1 MENISYKVW
10 TAFYQEFA
18 NKLLE
23 FKDNRTT
30 LIEIIKQV
38 YFDTGIKLPTLEK
51 DNNTVDIDPFTVFGL
66 FNKSIKIENRIAII
80 TKISGK
86 FDIKSQRPHEFDSL
100 PVLNPLASTFYR
112 FIDERKNNDIN
123 NLWNI
128 FESAIKYADSP
139 NAENKSVFI
148 QDFDIVLKQK
158 GIKWNLT
165 MGLFWIR
172 PYFYLNLDGQ
182 SRAFLSN
189 KEKNLMSIMNISPR
203 VLKGEVPR
211 ADNYLAMCEECK
223 RIFALPDYEFAN
235 FPEMSHCAWTEK
247 PETGEEEK
255 TVKISK
261 AHFLKWFAPLIQ
273 ALKDLGGSA
282 TPKEAI
288 DKIAENKNVDE
299 ETLNETRG
307 KNNLKKFDNE
317 VQWARNYLSY
327 AGIIDKSKR
336 GVWKLT
342 EEGKHIVMTDE
353 LASQIFRKKWW
364 VEADN
369 SKVDITP
376 KKRYWIYA
384 AGQNAVKWE
393 EFYNDSIMGV
403 CWDDLGDFEKYST
416 KEEIELELQSVY
428 DENRT
433 FKNDSLAVWQFAND
447 MQVGDVIY
455 SKKGLHGILGRGI
468 VKSDYIYDETREE
481 YKHIR
486 KVDWTHKG
494 EFTAPHQSVQKT
506 LTELTQYTE
515 YVTELEALFLDD
527 EEIIVEEVI
536 TYPKYTKKDFLSQ
549 VYMSNDSYETL
560 TALLSRKK
568 NLILQGAPGVG
579 KTFAAKRLAY
589 SIMEERDTSRVEML
603 QFHQSYAYEDFIM
616 GYRPD
621 NDGFKLVHGAFYKFC
636 KKAQDDNERDYFF
649 IIDEINRGNLSKI
662 FGELFMLIEHDKR
675 DEENSMRLL
684 YANEQFYIPSN
695 VHIIGMMNTA
705 DRSLAML
712 DYALRRRFA
721 FFEMEPAFN
730 SDGFKKYQEDIA
742 DPKFNKL
749 IEVVKLLNNTIKEDV
764 SLGAG
769 FRIGHSYFI
778 KDQSDIIDET
788 WLNTVVNYEVI
799 PLLEEYWFDENS
811 KVEEW
816 TAKLRGAIK

>member
-1 MENISYKVW
+1 MENINYKVW
-10 TAFYQEFA
+10 TTFYQELA
-18 NKLLE
+18 NKLLA
-23 FKDNRTT
+23 FKDNRTD

-38 YFDTGIKLPTLEK
+38 YIDIGIKLPTLEK
-51 DNNTVDIDPFTVFGL
+51 DNNIVDIDPFTVFGL
-66 FNKSIKIENRIAII
+66 FNKSIKLENRIAII
-80 TKISGK
+80 TKISEK
-86 FDIKSQRPHEFDSL
+86 FDVKSQIPHEFDSL

-112 FIDERKNNDIN
+112 FVDERNNNDIN
-123 NLWNI
+123 NIWNI
-128 FESAIKYADSP
+128 FESAIKYADNP
-139 NAENKSVFI
+139 DAENKNIFI
-148 QDFDIVLKQK
+148 KDFDIAIKQK
-158 GIKWNLT
+158 GLKWNIT

-182 SRAFLSN
+182 SRAFLCN
-189 KEKNLMSIMNISPR
+189 PKNNLMSITNISPKL
-203 VLKGEVPR
+203 LKDKVPNGN
-211 ADNYLAMCEECK
+211 NYLAMCEESK
-223 RIFALPDYEFAN
+223 RIFTLPDYKFTN
-235 FPEMSHCAWTEK
+235 FPEMSHCAWIDK
-247 PETGEEEK
+247 PEIAEVESE
-255 TVKISK
+255 KISN

-282 TPKEAI
+282 TPKEVI
-288 DKIAENKNVDE
+288 GKIAENEKVDE
-299 ETLNETRG
+299 ETLSETRG

-336 GVWKLT
+336 GIWTLT
-342 EEGKHIVMTDE
+342 EQGKQVVMTDE

-369 SKVDITP
+369 SKIDITH

-393 EFYNDSIMGV
+393 EFYQDEIMGV
-403 CWDDLGDFEKYST
+403 GWDELGDFSKYSS
-416 KEEIELELQSVY
+416 KEEIKLEMQSIY
-428 DENRT
+428 DEDKT
-433 FKNDSLAVWQFAND
+433 YMNDSLAVWQFANEL
-447 MQVGDVIY
+447 QEGDIVY
-455 SKKGLHGILGRGI
+455 SKKGLTGILGRGI
-468 VKSDYIYDETREE
+468 VESDYIYDENREE

-486 KVDWTHKG
+486 KVKWTHKG
-494 EFTAPHQSVQKT
+494 EFAAPHQSVQKT
-506 LTELTQYTE
+506 LTDLTQYTE
-515 YVTELEALFLDD
+515 YVEKLEALFGVD
-527 EEIIVEEVI
+527 VETPPTI
-536 TYPKYTKKDFLSQ
+536 SINYTKGDFLSD
-549 VYMSNDSYETL
+549 VYISDENYETL
-560 TALLSRKK
+560 TTLLNRKK

-589 SIMEERDTSRVEML
+589 SIMGEQDSSRVEMI

-621 NDGFKLVHGAFYKFC
+621 NNGFKLVHGAFYKFC

-675 DEENSMRLL
+675 DECNSMRLL
-684 YANEQFYIPSN
+684 YADEQFYIPSN

-721 FFEMEPAFN
+721 FFEMEPAFD
-730 SDGFKKYQEDIA
+730 SDGFREYQENIA
-742 DPKFNKL
+742 NPKFNKL
-749 IEVVKLLNNTIKEDV
+749 IEVIKRLNDVIKNDS
-764 SLGAG
+764 SLGDG

-778 KDQSDIIDET
+778 SSENDVIDDD
-788 WLNTVVNYEVI
+788 WLVTVVNYEVI
-799 PLLEEYWFDENS
+799 PLLQEYWFDENG

-816 TAKLRGAIK
+816 TEKLQEAIK